1 LNLDGL
7 DPVILAPA
15 LAAGALVIATHVPLG
30 QQVLKRGIIFID
42 LAIAQ
47 IAGLGVLLATAL
59 GFDDNGWGIQV
70 TAFSAALIGA
80 FLLYQCERRWPE
92 TLEAVIGSAFVLAA
106 SAGILLLAGN
116 PHGGEHLKD
125 LLVGQILWVGFDQLL
140 PVLGLYTLVL
150 AAWFGLGVERRP
162 VLFYV
167 LFALTVTASVQLV
180 GVYLVFASLII
191 PALAARRLSRRC
203 QSLFSG
209 YITGILG
216 YTGGL
221 LVAALIDLPA
231 GAVIVWMLTLCG
243 VLVSFIVKHT
253 QHDEAPSPDDKA
265 AVTVAQG
272 AGGE

>member
-47 IAGLGVLLATAL
+47 IAGLGVLLAMVL
-59 GFDDNGWGIQV
+59 GFDEHGWAIQI

-80 FLLYQCERRWPE
+80 FLLYLCERRWPE

-140 PVLGLYTLVL
+140 PVLGLYALVL
-150 AAWFGLGVERRP
+150 VAWFGLGAERRP
-162 VLFYV
+162 AGFYV

-191 PALAARRLSRRC
+191 PALASRRLQMRC

-209 YITGILG
+209 YVTGILG
-216 YTGGL
+216 YTAGL
-221 LVAALIDLPA
+221 LVAAVADLPA
-231 GAVIVWMLTLCG
+231 GAVIVWMLMVSGL
-243 VLVSFIVKHT
+243 LVAFVVNRSQPAAET
-253 QHDEAPSPDDKA
+253 EAA
-265 AVTVAQG
+265 A
-272 AGGE
+272 